1 MEIYYFSGTGNSLY
15 IAKKI
20 KESFKDCNLIP
31 IEKDNEKLK
40 QVEIDIIP
48 VIEDIKKRIN
58 RKLSNNYF
66 QIFQYN
72 F

>member
-1 MEIYYFSGTGNSLY
+1 M
-15 IAKKI
+15 KI
-20 KESFKDCNLIP
+20 FYLCQINAILFP